1 MLISMKYLTAESYL
15 LNRGS
20 YPSNKGIYL
29 LNTCSYLSN
38 KGSYLLNTE
47 NYHQIMTKA
56 SEKHL
61 LFRIEGAPNV
71 YINFSSNRIA
81 R

>member
-1 MLISMKYLTAESYL
+1 MLISIKYWTAESYL
-15 LNRGS
+15 LNR
-20 YPSNKGIYL
+20 
-29 LNTCSYLSN
+29 
-38 KGSYLLNTE
+38 GSYLLNTE

-61 LFRIEGAPNV
+61 QFQIEGAHND
-71 YINFSSNRIA
+71 YIKFSSNRIA